1 MDMILT
7 CFPENCTGCTYPN
20 VFDEDSQCF
29 KASIICRIEEHEDK
43 ANQHPA
49 KINFL
54 VSVDDNKS
62 ISPTRKLNLMA
73 SRNLADWKHMIGQ
86 QGPLQL
92 QPGDPRVQKFE
103 LQCEGGIGRR

>member
-1 MDMILT
+1 
-7 CFPENCTGCTYPN
+7 
-20 VFDEDSQCF
+20 
-29 KASIICRIEEHEDK
+29 
-43 ANQHPA
+43 
-49 KINFL
+49 
-54 VSVDDNKS
+54 
-62 ISPTRKLNLMA
+62 MA